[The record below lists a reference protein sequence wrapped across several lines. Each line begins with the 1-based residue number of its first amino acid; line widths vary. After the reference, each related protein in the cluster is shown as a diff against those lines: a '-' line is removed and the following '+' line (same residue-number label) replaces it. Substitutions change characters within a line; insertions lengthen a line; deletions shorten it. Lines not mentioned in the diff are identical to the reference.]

1 MVSSAPFSP
10 SIVRQLTRNGL
21 LRDGHFAYRSGLH
34 TSVMVNRDRLL
45 ADPNSAS
52 QMGYAL
58 AKAFFTSKVDTVATP
73 SVWGAGLAQWIAWF
87 LEPRSSVVFATPTPM
102 GNLDIAA
109 NLHDLVEGKRI
120 LLIDNLIFTGD
131 TMRRFDHLVT
141 SLGGQVV
148 GIGCLWSNA
157 TQDINSRPIVGLLND
172 TFPIWD
178 ATTCPLCGD
187 PDNELESLP
196 W

>member
-1 MVSSAPFSP
+1 MVS
-10 SIVRQLTRNGL
+10 
-21 LRDGHFAYRSGLH
+21 
-34 TSVMVNRDRLL
+34 RDRLL
-45 ADPNSAS
+45 ADPHAAS

-87 LEPRSSVVFATPTPM
+87 LEPRAKVIHATPAAN
-102 GNLDIAA
+102 GNFDIAP
-109 NLHDLVEGKRI
+109 NLHDLVDGKRI
-120 LLIDNLIFTGD
+120 LLVDNLIFTGD
-131 TMRRFDHLVT
+131 TMRRFEHLVT

-148 GIGCLWSNA
+148 GIGCLWSS
-157 TQDINSRPIVGLLND
+157 TSGDINDREVVGLLNE

-178 ATTCPLCGD
+178 ASTCPLCGTQEV
-187 PDNELESLP
+187 ELESLP